1 MKTSPRHRAFTLLEI
16 MVALALLSVIIV
28 AIYSSWR
35 AILKGTAVAREVAS
49 ASQRTRITMRTLED
63 SLLCACMF
71 NANPSYYTFEGDGDS
86 DFSSFS
92 FVARLPRSFPRSG
105 KFGDLDVRRLS
116 FGVEPGPDSTK
127 QLVLRQNPIL
137 MEMDK
142 DEQENPLVL
151 ARNVQTFLVEYIDP
165 KTGEWVPDWVN
176 SNTLPREVRIQ
187 LAINHADRNIT
198 EPLEVMIG
206 TVAMPGQVVRT
217 EWELPMNAASAL
229 GPINT
234 GPPGANNAG
243 QQSGQSP
250 VTKQ

>member
-1 MKTSPRHRAFTLLEI
+1 MCRLLTE
-16 MVALALLSVIIV
+16 SD
-28 AIYSSWR
+28 
-35 AILKGTAVAREVAS
+35 GES
-49 ASQRTRITMRTLED
+49 A
-63 SLLCACMF
+63 
-71 NANPSYYTFEGDGDS
+71 
-86 DFSSFS
+86 FSSFS

-137 MEMDK
+137 MDMDK

-176 SNTLPREVRIQ
+176 SNTIPREVRIQ
-187 LAINHADRNIT
+187 LAISHADKNIT

-206 TVAMPGQVVRT
+206 TVAMPGQLVRT
-217 EWELPMNAASAL
+217 EWQLPMNAASGL

-234 GPPGANNAG
+234 GAAGANNTG
-243 QQSGQSP
+243 QQSGQST